1 VVVNCS
7 VGVPR
12 QSFEAFAASTGERVR
27 RALVASYGVE
37 IGSEA
42 AAEAMTT
49 AWERWAEIES
59 MANPAGFLFRV
70 GQSRARP
77 HLRWARR
84 GLTFPAVDRAQ
95 VEGAGL
101 VELFDSLAKLRPEQ
115 RTAVLMVKSYGFS
128 YREVA
133 EVLGVTEAAV
143 TNHVHRGLALLRS
156 MLEVQ
161 R

>member
-1 VVVNCS
+1 MNCS

-12 QSFEAFAASTGERVR
+12 QSFEAFASSTGERVR

-37 IGSEA
+37 IGTEA
-42 AAEAMTT
+42 AADAMTT
-49 AWERWAEIES
+49 AWERWAEVET

-77 HLRWARR
+77 HVRWARR
-84 GLTFPAVDRAQ
+84 GHSFPAGDRGQ
-95 VEGAGL
+95 IDGGAGL
-101 VELFDSLAKLRPEQ
+101 VDLFDSLSKLRPEQ

-133 EVLGVTEAAV
+133 EVLGITEASV

-161 R
+161 